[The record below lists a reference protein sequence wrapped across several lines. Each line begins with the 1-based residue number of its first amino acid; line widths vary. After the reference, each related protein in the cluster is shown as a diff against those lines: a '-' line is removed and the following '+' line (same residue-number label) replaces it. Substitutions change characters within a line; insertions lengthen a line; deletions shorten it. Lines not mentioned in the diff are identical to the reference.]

1 MNKFPSSQID
11 KIFRPKV
18 LSMDRSK
25 SDMTLDGI
33 ERIMEKMQIEKEI
46 KNFQSNWVQANR

>member
-1 MNKFPSSQID
+1 
-11 KIFRPKV
+11 
-18 LSMDRSK
+18 MDRSK